1 MLPLLVSVALV
12 SFAGAITPG
21 PILAVTLA
29 KGCRSPW
36 AGFHIAAG
44 HILVEIAMILVIYF
58 GVGSVFENNAVRL
71 ILSLLGGSLIIWLG
85 ISMFRSRFNLAHW
98 GSSLHYNSFVL
109 GILTT
114 VFNPMFLL
122 WWVTIG
128 SMFIMRFR
136 EFGILGIM
144 AFILA
149 VETPNLVWYPF
160 ASIMTY
166 RTRASTWGQKSQPWI
181 LTGGSL
187 LLVGFGIWFLLS
199 GIQMVV

>member
-1 MLPLLVSVALV
+1 MLPLLVSVILV
-12 SFAGAITPG
+12 SFAGAIFPG

-29 KGCRSPW
+29 KAYRSPW
-36 AGFHIAAG
+36 AGLHIALG
-44 HILVEIAMILVIYF
+44 HILVEIAMIFVIYF
-58 GVGSVFENNAVRL
+58 GIGHVFENDAVRL

-98 GSSLHYNSFVL
+98 GSSLRYNSFVL

-114 VFNPMFLL
+114 VASPMFWL

-181 LTGGSL
+181 LSGCSL

-199 GIQMVV
+199 GIHMLV

>member
-1 MLPLLVSVALV
+1 MLPLLLSVVLV
-12 SFAGAITPG
+12 SLAGAITPG

-29 KGCRSPW
+29 KGRRSPW

-44 HILVEIAMILVIYF
+44 HILVEIAMILAIYF
-58 GVGSVFENNAVRL
+58 GISSVFENDTVRL
-71 ILSLLGGSLIIWLG
+71 ILNLLGGSLIIWLG
-85 ISMFRSRFNLAHW
+85 ISMFRSRYSLAYW
-98 GSSLHYNSFVL
+98 GSGLRYNSFVL
-109 GILTT
+109 GILAT

-136 EFGILGIM
+136 EFGMIGLM
-144 AFILA
+144 VFILA

-181 LTGGSL
+181 LGGCSL

>member
-1 MLPLLVSVALV
+1 MLPLLLSVLLV
-12 SFAGAITPG
+12 SLAGAVFPG

-29 KGCRSPW
+29 KAYRSPW
-36 AGFHIAAG
+36 AGFHIAVG
-44 HILVEIAMILVIYF
+44 HILVEIAVILVIYF
-58 GVGSVFENNAVRL
+58 GIGGVFENDTVRL

-98 GSSLHYNSFVL
+98 ESSLRYNSFVL

-114 VFNPMFLL
+114 VASPMFWL

-144 AFILA
+144 AFILT
-149 VETPNLVWYPF
+149 VEIPNLVWYPF
-160 ASIMTY
+160 VSIMTY
-166 RTRASTWGQKSQPWI
+166 RTQTSSWGQKSQPWI
-181 LTGGSL
+181 LTAGSL
-187 LLVGFGIWFLLS
+187 LLVGFGIWF
-199 GIQMVV
+199 VVTGFK